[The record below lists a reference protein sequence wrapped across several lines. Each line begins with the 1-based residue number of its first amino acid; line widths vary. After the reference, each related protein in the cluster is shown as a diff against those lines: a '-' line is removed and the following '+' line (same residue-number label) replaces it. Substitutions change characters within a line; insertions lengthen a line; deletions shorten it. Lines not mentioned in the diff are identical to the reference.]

1 MAEEETL
8 EPVDAELDP
17 ELDPELDSEAEP
29 EEPKKAGPSP
39 PPPCPACPS
48 GGAPAWMA
56 TFADMATL
64 LMAFFVLLLSFAE
77 MNVPKYKQI
86 AGSMKAAFGVK
97 RVVPIISIPTARS
110 LVKEE
115 FTPAVA
121 APTVIDRKRQR
132 SDEMTKRNVVAKTE
146 EKKADFETEQNF
158 RKLEE
163 ILAEEIEQGQVTV
176 RLEDDR
182 VIVELQSKDSSGGE
196 GEADKGNG
204 SGGPISQETL
214 DIAAKVIEAQTDS
227 STEIEVRKQQLA
239 SGADNSASAKDSNQ
253 QAQSGAGVDGSNQ
266 NVEDRLQKIR
276 ADLAAEIQMGLAE
289 VERVG
294 DRIIVRLASQ
304 GSFVSGSA
312 DLQSGFIGLLRQVGA
327 SLAATDGKVSVEGH
341 TDNVPVAF
349 SERFNSNWDLS
360 AARSA
365 SVADF
370 FINNSGFEQG
380 NMLVTGFA
388 DTKPI
393 ATNNTAAGR
402 ARNRRIEVIVDG
414 S

>member
-1 MAEEETL
+1 MAEEQAPEKTL
-8 EPVDAELDP
+8 EEGADQDA
-17 ELDPELDSEAEP
+17 P
-29 EEPKKAGPSP
+29 EEQAGPPVEPGP
-39 PPPCPACPS
+39 PAPDPCPPCK

-86 AGSMKAAFGVK
+86 AGSLKAAFGVK
-97 RVVPIISIPTARS
+97 RVVPVISIPTARS
-110 LVKEE
+110 LVIED

-121 APTVIDRKRQR
+121 QPTVIDRKRQR
-132 SDEMTKRNVVAKTE
+132 SEEMTLKNIVVKTE
-146 EKKADFETEQNF
+146 EKQADFETEQNF

-163 ILAEEIEQGQVTV
+163 TLAEEIEQGQVVV
-176 RLEDDR
+176 RLKDNK
-182 VIVELQSKDSSGGE
+182 VIVELRSSQRSGGE
-196 GEADKGNG
+196 GAASAGQG

-214 DIAAKVIEAQTDS
+214 DIAAKVIEAQAEM
-227 STEIEVRKQQLA
+227 STEVEVRKQPLA
-239 SGADNSASAKDSNQ
+239 TGSDESATAEESEGTAGGI
-253 QAQSGAGVDGSNQ
+253 AQRKKQ
-266 NVEDRLQKIR
+266 NIEDRYQKVR
-276 ADLAAEIQMGLAE
+276 ADLAAKIQMGLAE
-289 VERVG
+289 VELK
-294 DRIIVRLASQ
+294 DDKIIVRLVSQ

-312 DLQSGFIGLLRQVGA
+312 DVQPGFKKLLSQVGK
-327 SLAATDGKVSVEGH
+327 SLAASSGKVRIEGH

-370 FINNSGFEQG
+370 FINNSGFVQG
-380 NMLVTGFA
+380 NITVAGFA

-393 ATNNTAAGR
+393 DSNTTSAGR

>member
-1 MAEEETL
+1 MAEEEVVN
-8 EPVDAELDP
+8 EDP
-17 ELDPELDSEAEP
+17 EEVPD
-29 EEPKKAGPSP
+29 EEPREGGGPTSDA
-39 PPPCPACPS
+39 PPPCPPCKG

-97 RVVPIISIPTARS
+97 RVVPVISIPTARS

-121 APTVIDRKRQR
+121 QPTVIDRKRQR
-132 SDEMTKRNVVAKTE
+132 SEEMTKKNIVVKTE
-146 EKKADFETEQNF
+146 EKNADFKTEQSF

-163 ILAEEIEQGQVTV
+163 TLAEEIEQGQVVV
-176 RLEDDR
+176 RLEGER
-182 VIVELQSKDSSGGE
+182 VIVELQSQQSSGGE
-196 GEADKGNG
+196 GSTSDGNG

-214 DIAAKVIEAQTDS
+214 DIAAKVIDAQAET

-239 SGADNSASAKDSNQ
+239 SGSETSATDTQDRDQNP
-253 QAQSGAGVDGSNQ
+253 SGGGESSNQ
-266 NVEDRLQKIR
+266 NIEDRLQKIR
-276 ADLAAEIQMGLAE
+276 SDLAAEIQMGLAE
-289 VERVG
+289 VEREG

-312 DLQSGFIGLLRQVGA
+312 NLQPGFIKLLRQVGS
-327 SLAATDGKVSVEGH
+327 SLAASEGKVRIEGH

-365 SVADF
+365 TVADF
-370 FINNSGFEQG
+370 FINNSGFAQE
-380 NMLVTGFA
+380 NMLVAGFA

-393 ATNNTAAGR
+393 ASNTTSTGR

>member
-1 MAEEETL
+1 MAEEQAPEETL
-8 EPVDAELDP
+8 EEGTDQDA
-17 ELDPELDSEAEP
+17 P
-29 EEPKKAGPSP
+29 EEQAGPPADPGP
-39 PPPCPACPS
+39 PAPDPCPPCK

-86 AGSMKAAFGVK
+86 AGSLKAAFGVK
-97 RVVPIISIPTARS
+97 RVVPVISIPTARS
-110 LVKEE
+110 LVIED

-121 APTVIDRKRQR
+121 QPTVIDRKRQR
-132 SDEMTKRNVVAKTE
+132 SEEMTLKNIVVKTE

-163 ILAEEIEQGQVTV
+163 TLSEEIEQGQVMV
-176 RLEDDR
+176 RLEDDK
-182 VIVELQSKDSSGGE
+182 VIVELRSSQSSGGE
-196 GEADKGNG
+196 GSASAGQG
-204 SGGPISQETL
+204 TGGPISQETL
-214 DIAAKVIEAQTDS
+214 DIAAKVIEAQS
-227 STEIEVRKQQLA
+227 EMSTEVEVRKQQLA
-239 SGADNSASAKDSNQ
+239 TGSDESATAEQSEGTAGGV
-253 QAQSGAGVDGSNQ
+253 AQRKKQDI
-266 NVEDRLQKIR
+266 EDRFQKVR

-289 VERVG
+289 VELK
-294 DRIIVRLASQ
+294 DDKIIVRLASQ

-312 DLQSGFIGLLRQVGA
+312 DVQPGFKKLLSQVGK
-327 SLAATDGKVSVEGH
+327 SLAASTGKVRIEGH

-370 FINNSGFEQG
+370 FINNSGFVQG
-380 NMLVTGFA
+380 NITVAGFA

-393 ATNNTAAGR
+393 DSNTTSAGR
-402 ARNRRIEVIVDG
+402 SRNRRIEVIVDG

>member
-1 MAEEETL
+1 MAEEQAPEETL
-8 EPVDAELDP
+8 EEGADQDA
-17 ELDPELDSEAEP
+17 P
-29 EEPKKAGPSP
+29 EEQAGPPADPGP
-39 PPPCPACPS
+39 PAPDPCPPCK

-86 AGSMKAAFGVK
+86 AGSLKAAFGVK
-97 RVVPIISIPTARS
+97 RVVPVISIPTARS
-110 LVKEE
+110 LVIED

-121 APTVIDRKRQR
+121 QPTVIDRKRQR
-132 SDEMTKRNVVAKTE
+132 SEEMTLKNIVVKTE

-163 ILAEEIEQGQVTV
+163 TLSEEIEQGQVMV
-176 RLEDDR
+176 RLEDDK
-182 VIVELQSKDSSGGE
+182 VIVELRSSQSSGGE
-196 GEADKGNG
+196 GAASAGQG
-204 SGGPISQETL
+204 TGGPISQETL
-214 DIAAKVIEAQTDS
+214 DIAAKVIEAQS
-227 STEIEVRKQQLA
+227 EMSTEVEVRKQQLA
-239 SGADNSASAKDSNQ
+239 TGSDESATAEQ
-253 QAQSGAGVDGSNQ
+253 PEGTAGGVAQRKKQDI
-266 NVEDRLQKIR
+266 EDRFQKVR

-289 VERVG
+289 VELK
-294 DRIIVRLASQ
+294 DDKIIVRLASQ

-312 DLQSGFIGLLRQVGA
+312 DVQPGFKKLLSQVGK
-327 SLAATDGKVSVEGH
+327 SLAASTGKVRIEGH

-370 FINNSGFEQG
+370 FINNSGFVQG
-380 NMLVTGFA
+380 NITVAGFA

-393 ATNNTAAGR
+393 DSNTTSAGR
-402 ARNRRIEVIVDG
+402 TRNRRIEVIVDG

>member
-1 MAEEETL
+1 MAEEEVVN
-8 EPVDAELDP
+8 EV
-17 ELDPELDSEAEP
+17 P
-29 EEPKKAGPSP
+29 EEVPDEEPREGGGPTSDAP
-39 PPPCPACPS
+39 APCPPCKG

-97 RVVPIISIPTARS
+97 RVVPVISIPTARS

-121 APTVIDRKRQR
+121 QPTVIDRKRQR
-132 SDEMTKRNVVAKTE
+132 SEEMTKKNVVVKTQE
-146 EKKADFETEQNF
+146 NKADFKTEQSF

-163 ILAEEIEQGQVTV
+163 TLAEEIEQGQVVV
-176 RLEDDR
+176 RLEGER
-182 VIVELQSKDSSGGE
+182 VVVELQSPQSSGGE
-196 GEADKGNG
+196 DSSSDGNG

-214 DIAAKVIEAQTDS
+214 DIAAKVIDAQAET

-239 SGADNSASAKDSNQ
+239 SGSDISATDTQDSDQNP
-253 QAQSGAGVDGSNQ
+253 SGGGASNNQ
-266 NVEDRLQKIR
+266 NIEDRLQKIR
-276 ADLAAEIQMGLAE
+276 SDLAAEIQMGLAE
-289 VERVG
+289 VERDG

-312 DLQSGFIGLLRQVGA
+312 NLQAGFITLLRQVGD
-327 SLAATDGKVSVEGH
+327 SLAASEGKVRVEGH

-365 SVADF
+365 TVADF
-370 FINNSGFEQG
+370 FINNSGFAQE
-380 NMLVTGFA
+380 NMLVAGFA

-393 ATNNTAAGR
+393 ATNNTSEGR

>member
-1 MAEEETL
+1 MAEEEIVN
-8 EPVDAELDP
+8 EV
-17 ELDPELDSEAEP
+17 P
-29 EEPKKAGPSP
+29 EEVPDEEPREGGGPTSDAP
-39 PPPCPACPS
+39 APCPPCKG

-97 RVVPIISIPTARS
+97 RVVPVISIPTARS

-121 APTVIDRKRQR
+121 QPTVIDRKRQR
-132 SDEMTKRNVVAKTE
+132 SEEMTKKNVVVKTQE
-146 EKKADFETEQNF
+146 NKADFKTEQSF

-163 ILAEEIEQGQVTV
+163 TLAEEIEQGQVVV
-176 RLEDDR
+176 RLEGER
-182 VIVELQSKDSSGGE
+182 VVVELQSPQSSGGE
-196 GEADKGNG
+196 DSSSDGNG

-214 DIAAKVIEAQTDS
+214 DIAAKVIDAQAET

-239 SGADNSASAKDSNQ
+239 SGSDISATDTQDSDQNP
-253 QAQSGAGVDGSNQ
+253 SGGGASNNQ
-266 NVEDRLQKIR
+266 NIEDRLQKIR
-276 ADLAAEIQMGLAE
+276 SDLAAEIQMGLAE
-289 VERVG
+289 VERDG

-312 DLQSGFIGLLRQVGA
+312 NLQAGFITLLRQVGD
-327 SLAATDGKVSVEGH
+327 SLAASEGKVRVEGH

-365 SVADF
+365 TVADF
-370 FINNSGFEQG
+370 FINNSGFAQE
-380 NMLVTGFA
+380 NMLVAGFA

-393 ATNNTAAGR
+393 ATNNTSEGR

>member
-1 MAEEETL
+1 MAEEQI
-8 EPVDAELDP
+8 DAEELP
-17 ELDPELDSEAEP
+17 EKGGEG
-29 EEPKKAGPSP
+29 AGNEGAGAANDGPPP
-39 PPPCPACPS
+39 PPPCPPCK

-86 AGSMKAAFGVK
+86 AGSLKAAFGVK
-97 RVVPIISIPTARS
+97 RVVPVISIPMARS
-110 LVKEE
+110 LIKEE

-121 APTVIDRKRQR
+121 QPTVIDRKRQR
-132 SDEMTKRNVVAKTE
+132 SKDITQKNVVAKTE
-146 EKKADFETEQNF
+146 EKKADFKTEQSF

-163 ILAEEIEQGQVTV
+163 TLSEEIELGQVIV

-182 VIVELQSKDSSGGE
+182 VIVELQSPMTSGGE
-196 GEADKGNG
+196 GAANVGTG
-204 SGGPISQETL
+204 SGGPVSQETL
-214 DIAAKVIEAQTDS
+214 DIAAKVIEAQADT

-239 SGADNSASAKDSNQ
+239 AGSDTSATDADPSSNS
-253 QAQSGAGVDGSNQ
+253 QSGSEGSNQ
-266 NVEDRLQKIR
+266 NMEDRLQKIR
-276 ADLAAEIQMGLAE
+276 MDLAAEIQMGLAE
-289 VERVG
+289 VEREG

-312 DLQSGFIGLLRQVGA
+312 NLQPGFITLLRQVGS
-327 SLAATDGKVSVEGH
+327 SLAATQGKVRVEGH

-365 SVADF
+365 TVADF
-370 FINNSGFEQG
+370 FINNSGFAQK
-380 NMLVTGFA
+380 NMLVAGFA

-393 ATNNTAAGR
+393 ATNSTADGR

>member
-1 MAEEETL
+1 
-8 EPVDAELDP
+8 
-17 ELDPELDSEAEP
+17 
-29 EEPKKAGPSP
+29 
-39 PPPCPACPS
+39 
-48 GGAPAWMA
+48 
-56 TFADMATL
+56 MATL

-77 MNVPKYKQI
+77 MNVPKDKQI
-86 AGSMKAAFGVK
+86 AGSLKAAFGVK
-97 RVVPIISIPTARS
+97 RVVPVISIPTARS
-110 LVKEE
+110 LVIED

-132 SDEMTKRNVVAKTE
+132 SEEMTLKNIVVKTE

-163 ILAEEIEQGQVTV
+163 TLAEEIEQGQVMV
-176 RLEDDR
+176 RLEDDK
-182 VIVELQSKDSSGGE
+182 VIVELRSSQSSGGE
-196 GEADKGNG
+196 GAASSGQG

-214 DIAAKVIEAQTDS
+214 DIAAKVIEAQS
-227 STEIEVRKQQLA
+227 EMSTEVEVRKQQLA
-239 SGADNSASAKDSNQ
+239 TGSDESATAEESEGTAGGVAQRKNQ
-253 QAQSGAGVDGSNQ
+253 DI
-266 NVEDRLQKIR
+266 EDRFQQVR

-289 VERVG
+289 VELK
-294 DRIIVRLASQ
+294 DDNIIVRLASQ

-312 DLQSGFIGLLRQVGA
+312 DVQPGFRKLLSQVGK
-327 SLAATDGKVSVEGH
+327 SLAASTGKVRIEGH

-370 FINNSGFEQG
+370 FINNSGFAQG
-380 NMLVTGFA
+380 NITVAGFA
-388 DTKPI
+388 DTKPVDS
-393 ATNNTAAGR
+393 NTTSAGR

>member
-1 MAEEETL
+1 MAEEQ
-8 EPVDAELDP
+8 A
-17 ELDPELDSEAEP
+17 P
-29 EEPKKAGPSP
+29 EEILEEGADQDAPEEQAGLPVEPGP
-39 PPPCPACPS
+39 PAPDPCPPCK

-86 AGSMKAAFGVK
+86 AGSLKAAFGVK
-97 RVVPIISIPTARS
+97 RVVPVISIPTARS
-110 LVKEE
+110 LVIED

-121 APTVIDRKRQR
+121 QPTVIDRKRQR
-132 SDEMTKRNVVAKTE
+132 SEEMTLKNIVVKTE
-146 EKKADFETEQNF
+146 EKQADFETEQNF

-163 ILAEEIEQGQVTV
+163 TLAEEIEQGQVVV
-176 RLEDDR
+176 RLKDNK
-182 VIVELQSKDSSGGE
+182 VIVELRSSQRSGGE
-196 GEADKGNG
+196 GAASAGQG

-214 DIAAKVIEAQTDS
+214 DIAAKVIEAQAEM
-227 STEIEVRKQQLA
+227 STEVEVRKQQLA
-239 SGADNSASAKDSNQ
+239 TGSDESATAEESEGTAGGI
-253 QAQSGAGVDGSNQ
+253 AQRKKQ
-266 NVEDRLQKIR
+266 NIEDRYQKVR

-289 VERVG
+289 VELK
-294 DRIIVRLASQ
+294 DDKIIVRLASQ

-312 DLQSGFIGLLRQVGA
+312 DVQPGFKKLLSQVGK
-327 SLAATDGKVSVEGH
+327 SLAASSGKVRIEGH

-370 FINNSGFEQG
+370 FINNSGFVQG
-380 NMLVTGFA
+380 NITVAGFA

-393 ATNNTAAGR
+393 DSNTTSAGR

>member
-1 MAEEETL
+1 MAEEQAPEETL
-8 EPVDAELDP
+8 EEGTDQDA
-17 ELDPELDSEAEP
+17 P
-29 EEPKKAGPSP
+29 EEEAGPPADPGP
-39 PPPCPACPS
+39 PAPDPCPPCK

-86 AGSMKAAFGVK
+86 AGSLKAAFGVK
-97 RVVPIISIPTARS
+97 RVVPVISIPTARS
-110 LVKEE
+110 LVIED

-121 APTVIDRKRQR
+121 QPTVIDRKRQR
-132 SDEMTKRNVVAKTE
+132 SEEMTLKNIVVKTE

-163 ILAEEIEQGQVTV
+163 TLSEEIEQGQVMV
-176 RLEDDR
+176 RLEDDK
-182 VIVELQSKDSSGGE
+182 VIVELRSSQSSGGE
-196 GEADKGNG
+196 GAASAGQG
-204 SGGPISQETL
+204 TGGPISQETL
-214 DIAAKVIEAQTDS
+214 DIAAKVIEAQS
-227 STEIEVRKQQLA
+227 EMSTEVEVRKQQLA
-239 SGADNSASAKDSNQ
+239 TGSDESATAEQSEGTAGGV
-253 QAQSGAGVDGSNQ
+253 AQRKKQDI
-266 NVEDRLQKIR
+266 EDRFQKVR

-289 VERVG
+289 VELK
-294 DRIIVRLASQ
+294 DDKIIVRLASQ

-312 DLQSGFIGLLRQVGA
+312 DVQPGFKKLLSQVGK
-327 SLAATDGKVSVEGH
+327 SLAASTGKVRIEGH

-370 FINNSGFEQG
+370 FINNSGFVQG
-380 NMLVTGFA
+380 NITVAGFA

-393 ATNNTAAGR
+393 DSNTTSAGR
-402 ARNRRIEVIVDG
+402 SRNRRIEVIVDG

>member
-1 MAEEETL
+1 MAEEAVVNE
-8 EPVDAELDP
+8 VP
-17 ELDPELDSEAEP
+17 EGVPD
-29 EEPKKAGPSP
+29 EEPRQGGGPTSDA
-39 PPPCPACPS
+39 PPPCPPCKG

-86 AGSMKAAFGVK
+86 AGSLKAAFGVK
-97 RVVPIISIPTARS
+97 RVVPVISIPAARS

-121 APTVIDRKRQR
+121 QPTVIDRKRQR
-132 SDEMTKRNVVAKTE
+132 SEEMTKKNVVVKTE
-146 EKKADFETEQNF
+146 EKQADFKTEQSY
-158 RKLEE
+158 RQLEE
-163 ILAEEIEQGQVTV
+163 MLAEEIEQGQVVV
-176 RLEDDR
+176 RLEGDR
-182 VIVELQSKDSSGGE
+182 VVVELQSTQSAGGE
-196 GEADKGNG
+196 GSTEEGSG

-214 DIAAKVIEAQTDS
+214 DIAAKVIDAQAET
-227 STEIEVRKQQLA
+227 STEIEVRQQQLA
-239 SGADNSASAKDSNQ
+239 SGSDTSATDTQDQNPSGGSDST
-253 QAQSGAGVDGSNQ
+253 NQ
-266 NVEDRLQKIR
+266 NTEDRLKKIR
-276 ADLAAEIQMGLAE
+276 SDLAAEIQMGLAE
-289 VERVG
+289 VEREG

-312 DLQSGFIGLLRQVGA
+312 NLQPGFIQLLRQVGG
-327 SLAATDGKVSVEGH
+327 SLAATQGKVRVEGH

-365 SVADF
+365 TVADF
-370 FINNSGFEQG
+370 FINNSGFAQE
-380 NMLVTGFA
+380 NMLVAGFA

>member
-1 MAEEETL
+1 MAEEALNDE
-8 EPVDAELDP
+8 EQE
-17 ELDPELDSEAEP
+17 EADC
-29 EEPKKAGPSP
+29 PKCP
-39 PPPCPACPS
+39 PP
-48 GGAPAWMA
+48 GAPAWMA

-86 AGSMKAAFGVK
+86 AGSLKAAFGVK
-97 RVVPIISIPTARS
+97 RVVPVISIPTARS
-110 LVKEE
+110 LVIED

-132 SDEMTKRNVVAKTE
+132 SEEMTLKNIVVKTE

-163 ILAEEIEQGQVTV
+163 TLAEEIEQGQVMV
-176 RLEDDR
+176 RLEDDK
-182 VIVELQSKDSSGGE
+182 VIVELRSSQSSGGE
-196 GEADKGNG
+196 GAASSGQG

-214 DIAAKVIEAQTDS
+214 DIAAKVIEAQS
-227 STEIEVRKQQLA
+227 EMSTEVEVRKQQLA
-239 SGADNSASAKDSNQ
+239 TGSDESATADESEGTAGGV
-253 QAQSGAGVDGSNQ
+253 AQRKKQDI
-266 NVEDRLQKIR
+266 EDRFQKVR

-289 VERVG
+289 VELK
-294 DRIIVRLASQ
+294 DDKIIVRLASQ

-312 DLQSGFIGLLRQVGA
+312 DVQPGFRKLLSQVGK
-327 SLAATDGKVSVEGH
+327 SLAASTGKVRIEGH

-370 FINNSGFEQG
+370 FINNSGFAQG
-380 NMLVTGFA
+380 NITVAGFA
-388 DTKPI
+388 DTKPVDS
-393 ATNNTAAGR
+393 NTTSAGR

>member
-1 MAEEETL
+1 MAEEQTATDASEEVLGEVSEETID
-8 EPVDAELDP
+8 EEQ
-17 ELDPELDSEAEP
+17 SESGGAANNGP
-29 EEPKKAGPSP
+29 PSP
-39 PPPCPACPS
+39 DACPPCK

-97 RVVPIISIPTARS
+97 RVVPVISIPTARS
-110 LVKEE
+110 LVKQE
-115 FTPAVA
+115 FTPSVA
-121 APTVIDRKRQR
+121 QPTVLDRKRQR
-132 SDEMTKRNVVAKTE
+132 SEEMTKKNIVAKTE
-146 EKKADFETEQNF
+146 EKRSDFKTEQSF

-163 ILAEEIEQGQVTV
+163 TLAEEIEQGQVVV

-182 VIVELQSKDSSGGE
+182 VIVELQSALTSGGKGINSDSS
-196 GEADKGNG
+196 K
-204 SGGPISQETL
+204 SGGPISQEAL
-214 DIAAKVIEAQTDS
+214 DIAAKVIDAQADT
-227 STEIEVRKQQLA
+227 STEIEVRKQSLA
-239 SGADNSASAKDSNQ
+239 QGADNSATDSETPDQ
-253 QAQSGAGVDGSNQ
+253 DQSGSGQAKNQ
-266 NVEDRLQKIR
+266 NIDDRLQKIR
-276 ADLAAEIQMGLAE
+276 MDLAAEIQKGLAE
-289 VERVG
+289 VERDG

-312 DLQSGFIGLLRQVGA
+312 NLQSGFIKLLRQVGD
-327 SLAATDGKVSVEGH
+327 SLAATEGKVRVEGH

-365 SVADF
+365 TVADF
-370 FINNSGFEQG
+370 FINNSGFAQE
-380 NMLVTGFA
+380 NMLVAGFA

-393 ATNNTAAGR
+393 APNTTSEGR

>member
-1 MAEEETL
+1 MAEEQAPDENL
-8 EPVDAELDP
+8 EEVVDQDALEEQAGPPVDPGPPAPDP
-17 ELDPELDSEAEP
+17 C
-29 EEPKKAGPSP
+29 
-39 PPPCPACPS
+39 PPCK

-86 AGSMKAAFGVK
+86 AGSLKAAFGVK
-97 RVVPIISIPTARS
+97 RVVPVISIPTARS
-110 LVKEE
+110 LVIED

-132 SDEMTKRNVVAKTE
+132 SEEMTLKNIVVKTE

-163 ILAEEIEQGQVTV
+163 TLAEEIEQGQVMV
-176 RLEDDR
+176 RLEDDK
-182 VIVELQSKDSSGGE
+182 VIVELRSSQSSGGE
-196 GEADKGNG
+196 GAASSGQG

-214 DIAAKVIEAQTDS
+214 DIAAKVIEAQS
-227 STEIEVRKQQLA
+227 EMSTEVEVRKQQLA
-239 SGADNSASAKDSNQ
+239 TGSDESATADESEGTAGGV
-253 QAQSGAGVDGSNQ
+253 AQRKKQDI
-266 NVEDRLQKIR
+266 EDRFQKVR

-289 VERVG
+289 VELK
-294 DRIIVRLASQ
+294 DDKIIVRLASQ

-312 DLQSGFIGLLRQVGA
+312 DVQPGFRKLLSQVGK
-327 SLAATDGKVSVEGH
+327 SLAASTGKVRIEGH

-370 FINNSGFEQG
+370 FINNSGFAQG
-380 NMLVTGFA
+380 NITVAGFA
-388 DTKPI
+388 DTKPVDS
-393 ATNNTAAGR
+393 NTTSAGR

>member
-1 MAEEETL
+1 MAEEQTATDASEEVLGEVSEETID
-8 EPVDAELDP
+8 EEQ
-17 ELDPELDSEAEP
+17 SESGGAANNGP
-29 EEPKKAGPSP
+29 PSP
-39 PPPCPACPS
+39 DACPPCK

-97 RVVPIISIPTARS
+97 RVVPVISIPTARS
-110 LVKEE
+110 LVKQE

-121 APTVIDRKRQR
+121 QPTVLDRKRQR
-132 SDEMTKRNVVAKTE
+132 SEEMTKKNIVAKTE
-146 EKKADFETEQNF
+146 EKRSDFKTEQSF

-163 ILAEEIEQGQVTV
+163 TLAEEIEQGQVVV

-182 VIVELQSKDSSGGE
+182 VIVELQSALTSGGKGINSDSS
-196 GEADKGNG
+196 K

-214 DIAAKVIEAQTDS
+214 DIAAKVIDAQADT
-227 STEIEVRKQQLA
+227 STEIEVRKQSLA
-239 SGADNSASAKDSNQ
+239 QGADNSATDSETPDQ
-253 QAQSGAGVDGSNQ
+253 DQSGSGQAKNQ
-266 NVEDRLQKIR
+266 NIDDRLQKIR
-276 ADLAAEIQMGLAE
+276 MDLAAEIQKGLAE
-289 VERVG
+289 VERDG

-312 DLQSGFIGLLRQVGA
+312 NLQSGFIKLLRQVGD
-327 SLAATDGKVSVEGH
+327 SLAATEGKVRVEGH

-365 SVADF
+365 TVADF
-370 FINNSGFEQG
+370 FINNSGFAQE
-380 NMLVTGFA
+380 NMLVAGFA

-393 ATNNTAAGR
+393 APNTTSEGR